1 MSSWATKF
9 APNPSA
15 ARSAGE
21 VGPQSGFVDLP
32 IAVLGAVE
40 QHDREPI
47 AVFGAKGG
55 VAGRRGRVDIG
66 DGKCETEFAR
76 KLGKLRGRGRAQ
88 RTALACQQLHL
99 SVHPASIPVK

>member
-32 IAVLGAVE
+32 VAVLGTVEQHYREAIAVL
-40 QHDREPI
+40 
-47 AVFGAKGG
+47 GAKGG
-55 VAGRRGRVDIG
+55 VAGRCGRVDVG
-66 DGKCETEFAR
+66 DGKGEIEFAR
-76 KLGKLRGRGRAQ
+76 KLRELGGRGRAQ
-88 RTALACQQLHL
+88 RTTLACQQLHL
-99 SVHPASIPVK
+99 SVHPASIPVR